1 MFSIINP
8 GSKTLRISC
17 PTKRKDGIEEYEQ
30 FKSKI
35 KKSTLQYGAIVSTY
49 HFIFHTP
56 IDGVSASL
64 GSIASYI
71 YVDSLSTYVDNIE
84 RSFNLNK
91 RLLVPTSLAL
101 AESIWNSSELPFDF
115 NMGATLFGFLV
126 YKMAFYQIV
135 AEEILKDDEDLSGI
149 DQM

>member
-1 MFSIINP
+1 MLNIINP
-8 GSKTLRISC
+8 IQKTLRISC

-64 GSIASYI
+64 GTIASYI

>member
-1 MFSIINP
+1 MLSIINP

-17 PTKRKDGIEEYEQ
+17 PTKRKEGIEEYEY

-49 HFIFHTP
+49 HFMFHTP
-56 IDGVSASL
+56 IDGISASI
-64 GSIASYI
+64 GTVASYI
-71 YVDSLSTYVDNIE
+71 YVNSLSEYVDNIE
-84 RSFNLNK
+84 RSFNLNR

-101 AESIWNSSELPFDF
+101 AESMWNSSDFPFDF

-126 YKMAFYQIV
+126 YKIAFYQIV
-135 AEEILKDDEDLSGI
+135 AEEILKDNEDLSEL